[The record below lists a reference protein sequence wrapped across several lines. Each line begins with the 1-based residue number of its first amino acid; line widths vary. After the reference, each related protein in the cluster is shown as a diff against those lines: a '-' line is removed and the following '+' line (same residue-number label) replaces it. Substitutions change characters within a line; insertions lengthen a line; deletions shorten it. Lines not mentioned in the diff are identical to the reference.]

1 MAFDHFLFIFTVGL
15 ECNASVDVLDILQ
28 DVIDDYEDDFD
39 ETLSFESLYEEDCSS
54 ICYHVYEYQQM
65 QMVETKERIDKDA
78 ERYHEGNANK
88 TDDQDHIVMMRICNA
103 EIKDFVR
110 ADDNSSRSNASSIIV
125 QNEMK
130 SEKAQAALQAFK
142 DYDYRVECE
151 GRKRGSVDPIR
162 VCFQKKRMQR
172 ILAVSKRR
180 KLSCHTSELLTTRY
194 QHMHTAAESQYH
206 VLPQYDDN
214 TSAMLATY
222 DKPQH
227 ISTSTLLE
235 DDMPYIEY
243 SMVIEPESLVVFEE
257 K

>member
-1 MAFDHFLFIFTVGL
+1 MIIKFFTESTQLRHVSKKKKRL
-15 ECNASVDVLDILQ
+15 HSCN
-28 DVIDDYEDDFD
+28 
-39 ETLSFESLYEEDCSS
+39 EE
-54 ICYHVYEYQQM
+54 I
-65 QMVETKERIDKDA
+65 T
-78 ERYHEGNANK
+78 
-88 TDDQDHIVMMRICNA
+88 
-103 EIKDFVR
+103 DFVR
-110 ADDNSSRSNASSIIV
+110 ADDNSSRSNISSIIA

-130 SEKAQAALQAFK
+130 SEKAQAAFNLFRE
-142 DYDYRVECE
+142 YDYRIECE
-151 GRKRGSVDPIR
+151 GKQPGCVDPIR
-162 VCFQKKRMQR
+162 LYFQKKRMQR

-243 SMVIEPESLVVFEE
+243 SMVKLLDSHNFKQQFNLLL
-257 K
+257 